1 MRLTAA
7 KKDDGRERIRG
18 LFRLADEAKQAHL
31 DAEGRVERLAGK
43 LEELHSSLPGLRQS
57 IKDREYEW
65 RMAQAKLEVR
75 EATEADEDVCAK
87 AIDAAR
93 AALEEAEGKIVA
105 TEDLIAEASNKIGG
119 LRLHAEHAL
128 LAAWRAL
135 RDDLEPAAQAA
146 VEPLRRFYAA
156 EINAIVSL
164 EGVPPDAFLRRHID
178 LRGSHL
184 VAVELEKEFR
194 G

>member
-7 KKDDGRERIRG
+7 KKDDSRARIRE
-18 LFRLADEAKQAHL
+18 LFLVADQAKRAHSDAEARTEKL
-31 DAEGRVERLAGK
+31 DAK
-43 LEELHSSLPGLRQS
+43 LKELNSSLPGLRQI
-57 IKDREYEW
+57 IKDREYAW

-135 RDDLEPAAQAA
+135 RDDLEPAALAA
-146 VEPLRRFYAA
+146 AEKFRRFYAA
-156 EINAIVSL
+156 EINAIVSP

-184 VAVELEKEFR
+184 VAVEIEKEYR
-194 G
+194 T